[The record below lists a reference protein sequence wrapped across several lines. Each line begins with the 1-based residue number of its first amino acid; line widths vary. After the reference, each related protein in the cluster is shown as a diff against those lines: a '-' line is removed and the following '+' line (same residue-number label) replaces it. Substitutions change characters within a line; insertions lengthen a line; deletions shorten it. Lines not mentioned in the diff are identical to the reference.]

1 MATLG
6 DIKTRIKTEM
16 VRTDLDDELADT
28 LDLHIQRACEYFS
41 DERFW
46 FNAYIGSISATPG
59 TETVD
64 VPVTIR
70 RVERVSIPS
79 LDVEVREVLLTQFP
93 DLTASGAPEV
103 YAYDNDALIMYP
115 TPDQAYSLR
124 IVGTKQIDAPADDSA
139 SNEWTTEAQDLIVAR
154 TKMTLYRDQFRDLE
168 GVEIAKAATEEE
180 LTRLKRE
187 TARRL
192 VIPLRPRYPFYSAAD
207 RFNINIGY

>member
-6 DIKTRIKTEM
+6 DLKARIKTEM
-16 VRTDLDDELADT
+16 VRTDLDDDLAST
-28 LDLHIQRACEYFS
+28 LALHIQRACEYFS

-46 FNAYIGSISATPG
+46 FNAYIGNVSTVPG
-59 TETVD
+59 VQTVN
-64 VPVTIR
+64 VPVAIR

-79 LDVEVREVLLTQFP
+79 LLVEVREVLLTEFP
-93 DLTASGAPEV
+93 DFVASAIPQV

-124 IVGTKQIDAPADDSA
+124 IVGTKQIDAPVEDTDS
-139 SNEWTTEAQDLIVAR
+139 NQWTNEAQDLIVAR
-154 TKMTLYRDQFRDLE
+154 AKMTLYRDQFRDPE
-168 GVEIAKAATEEE
+168 GVELAAAATQEE

-192 VIPLRPRYPFYSAAD
+192 EIPLRPRYPRYSRAD
-207 RFNINIGY
+207 RINIYTGF

>member
-6 DIKTRIKTEM
+6 DLKARIKTEM
-16 VRTDLDDELADT
+16 VRTDLDDDLSSTLA
-28 LDLHIQRACEYFS
+28 LHIQRACEYFS

-46 FNAYIGSISATPG
+46 FNAYIGNVSTVPG
-59 TETVD
+59 VQTVN
-64 VPVTIR
+64 VPVAIR

-79 LDVEVREVLLTQFP
+79 LLVEVREVLLTEFP
-93 DLTASGAPEV
+93 DFVASAIPQV

-124 IVGTKQIDAPADDSA
+124 IVGTKQIDAPVEDTDS
-139 SNEWTTEAQDLIVAR
+139 NQWTNEAQDLIVAR
-154 TKMTLYRDQFRDLE
+154 AKMTLYRDQFRDPE
-168 GVEIAKAATEEE
+168 GVELAAAATQEE

-192 VIPLRPRYPFYSAAD
+192 EIPLRPRYPRYSRAD
-207 RFNINIGY
+207 RINIYTGF